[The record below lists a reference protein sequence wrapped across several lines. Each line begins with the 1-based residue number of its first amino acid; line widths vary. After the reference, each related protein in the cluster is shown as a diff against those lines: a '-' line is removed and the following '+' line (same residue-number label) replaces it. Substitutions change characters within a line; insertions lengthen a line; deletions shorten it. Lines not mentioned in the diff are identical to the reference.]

1 MSTLGMFTVLGVA
14 AIAGLVWWMLKRRSA
29 DQLDALLK
37 QRHNSSK
44 IAGMADYVEGMQH
57 IPVVLALGESSVSYE
72 NIDLQAQL
80 DIARIEEVEY
90 DDELATGKD
99 VPNGRVL
106 RLRSHGHAF
115 EFILPK
121 SEAERWAAQL
131 PAHRMENPSRAHA

>member
-14 AIAGLVWWMLKRRSA
+14 AVAGLVWWMLKRRSEER
-29 DQLDALLK
+29 LDALLK
-37 QRHNSSK
+37 QRNGSSK

-57 IPVVLALGESSVSYE
+57 IPVVLALGESAVSYE
-72 NIDLQAQL
+72 NFDLQAQL

-106 RLRSHGHAF
+106 RLRSHGRAF

-121 SEAERWAAQL
+121 VEADRWASQL
-131 PAHRMENPSRAHA
+131 PAHRMENPSRLHA